1 MAKNITRADIVAAI
15 YTKVGLSHLDSFC
28 IIEDIVSENR
38 EDGTLILCDLFGG
51 SPFLTSAKL
60 LKENSDHM
68 ELVTG
73 VNLGMLLELMAN
85 IETAS
90 ITELKDIAL
99 SSGKEGII
107 DIKERLGK

>member
-1 MAKNITRADIVAAI
+1 
-15 YTKVGLSHLDSFC
+15 
-28 IIEDIVSENR
+28 
-38 EDGTLILCDLFGG
+38 
-51 SPFLTSAKL
+51 
-60 LKENSDHM
+60 M